1 MRLLVPFLAFALAA
15 CATQAEAPAP
25 EAGVLTVEARQAIE
39 ECHATA
45 RADGDLVLFEAA
57 NCETGEIILIRVH
70 ATWGVVMDGGVMG
83 DGFPVEW
90 YPRPGDFTAVEVETG
105 RVIASISNP

>member
-1 MRLLVPFLAFALAA
+1 MKLLVLFLAFALAA

-25 EAGVLTVEARQAIE
+25 EAGVLTVEARQAVE

-45 RADGDLVLFEAA
+45 RADDELVLFEAA

-83 DGFPVEW
+83 DGHPVTW
-90 YPRPGDFTAVEVETG
+90 WPRPGEFIAVEVESG
-105 RVIASISNP
+105 RVIADVSNP

>member
-1 MRLLVPFLAFALAA
+1 MRLLIPFLAFTLAA
-15 CATQAEAPAP
+15 CAATPEAP

-45 RADGDLVLFEAA
+45 RADDELVLFEAA

-83 DGFPVEW
+83 GGFPVEW
-90 YPRPGDFTAVEVETG
+90 YPRPGEFTAVEVESG
-105 RVIASISNP
+105 RVIASINNP